1 MHLKEKLL
9 AKKHFR
15 LLDDR
20 NRQNRYLR
28 FFSRQCHGMSTLS
41 WTALQWTTVKHRYN
55 EVPRDWENVFVTPGF
70 AVSGFFS
77 IHFTVTGLKPNI
89 VYLRWSVILGCVKR
103 AVFHCNENFK
113 FNKIFPFE
121 AYLSASILTGIYK
134 FTVKLFF
141 LPFWALNVVNKASS
155 LRVPQIII
163 TAFTTSKYFCTSLRK
178 PECVR
183 EIIDFVIYNNIIR
196 TREHAFD
203 LQRGLITLLLREK
216 DRLIQLLC
224 FVYVVVFCY
233 SLPLHYTRY
242 DAWFSVNVLT

>member
-1 MHLKEKLL
+1 MSWDVHTELDSVAVNYSETPIQRS
-9 AKKHFR
+9 AKGLGKCVRYSRVRCIRVLFYTFYCNWAEAEYR
-15 LLDDR
+15 L
-20 NRQNRYLR
+20 
-28 FFSRQCHGMSTLS
+28 
-41 WTALQWTTVKHRYN
+41 
-55 EVPRDWENVFVTPGF
+55 
-70 AVSGFFS
+70 
-77 IHFTVTGLKPNI
+77 FTV
-89 VYLRWSVILGCVKR
+89 VFVILGCVKR